1 MSRYELFQSQTVS
14 IMTLLAD
21 TARAGIHR
29 VYHDNTDTQEEV
41 KLAQL
46 NAIVEFLVKEAVR
59 KICLLYKLCSIEKE
73 CNAVDLASLTERS
86 GNAQSLPELME
97 SSIQPEYAQ
106 TTISGGAVY
115 LLVTGE
121 KPPDLTPQQ
130 DVIEDHECH
139 ATSELESATA
149 ISSSVKMEENGEK
162 NQTILIMKA
171 LFYWAAWHKSKPRF
185 RLSCCRS

>member
-21 TARAGIHR
+21 TARAGIYR
-29 VYHDNTDTQEEV
+29 VYYDNTDTQKEL
-41 KLAQL
+41 KLTQL

-59 KICLLYKLCSIEKE
+59 KICLLYKLCSVEKD

-97 SSIQPEYAQ
+97 SSIQPEYSQ

-121 KPPDLTPQQ
+121 KLSASTPQQ
-130 DVIEDHECH
+130 DVIKDHECR

-149 ISSSVKMEENGEK
+149 ISSSVKMEEIGK
-162 NQTILIMKA
+162 KQTILIMKGSVA
-171 LFYWAAWHKSKPRF
+171 QIQTQVCILSKNM
-185 RLSCCRS
+185 S